1 LNATQ
6 ARQLVLKQL
15 IFAMVLVIAGAFF
28 SLQAAL
34 SILLGG
40 MASALP
46 NAFFSK
52 QFFSSYRA
60 DKSQRLL
67 MNIYAAELS
76 KLLFTASIFLGVM
89 LLYKQ
94 VQPLLLFAAYLLVH
108 MFPAV
113 YAVKA
118 QKQ

>member
-1 LNATQ
+1 
-6 ARQLVLKQL
+6 
-15 IFAMVLVIAGAFF
+15 
-28 SLQAAL
+28 
-34 SILLGG
+34 
-40 MASALP
+40 
-46 NAFFSK
+46 
-52 QFFSSYRA
+52 
-60 DKSQRLL
+60 